1 MPFANICSICF
12 CASMYL
18 CQDQRQTVEVGMVN
32 YLWPSLVIIF
42 SIIINGQKA
51 RWWIVPGLLVS
62 MCGIMIVLGAA
73 AASTWEELP

>member
-1 MPFANICSICF
+1 
-12 CASMYL
+12 MYL